1 MNSSKAVKLTFVLLL
16 AESLLHDIGWSPQS
30 AITLFKALTRKQL
43 DSHGREKRSGVL
55 QCPTPIEVDVVLSM
69 NLPSNTEPSQ
79 IIDQLRMSVQKVVLL
94 SNFSNDVMLTRL
106 NLTTVCLSNSTEG
119 QQCQC
124 EEQYAWPCSF
134 CDDFGACNNE
144 TTETCDCINGLPSNG
159 QFCELQSL
167 FASCQPPPPT
177 PPTTTEVDIVLT
189 FPDDADPSEF
199 IDQLRMFGITLSLP
213 ENITNEVVLES
224 LNLTTTCQ
232 PNSTEGQQCQCE
244 GQYAWPCSF
253 CDDFG
258 ACNNETTETC
268 DCINGLPSNGQF
280 CELQSLFASCQ
291 PPPPTPPTTTEV
303 DIVLTFPDD
312 ADPSEFIDQLR
323 MFGITLSLPE
333 NITNEV
339 VLESLNLT
347 TTCQPNST
355 EGQQC
360 QCEGQYAWPCSFCDD
375 FGACN
380 NETTE
385 TCDCI
390 NGLPSNG
397 QFCELQSLFASC
409 QPPPPTPPTTTEVD
423 IVLTFPDD
431 ADPSEFIDQLRMFG
445 ITLSLPEN
453 ITNEVV
459 LESLN
464 LTTTCQPNSTE
475 GQQCQCEGQ
484 YAWPCSFCDDFGAC
498 NNETTETCDCIN
510 GLPSNGQFCEL
521 QSLFATCQPPPPTPP
536 TTTEVD
542 IVLTFPD
549 VADPSE
555 FINQLRMFVITLS
568 LPENITNEVV
578 LESLNLT
585 TTCQPN
591 STEGQQCQCEE
602 QYAWPCSF
610 CDDFGACNNET
621 TETCDCI
628 NGLPSNGQFCELQ
641 SLFASCQPPPTTP
654 PTTTEVDIVLT
665 VNVPDNTDPSQFLN
679 SLRIAVATLSLPQNI
694 PDSLIR
700 LDLTTTC
707 FIMTAGVQQCRCE
720 DQYTWPC
727 QFCQSFGSC
736 SNELT
741 AICNCID
748 TLPPDGEFCELQT
761 SDSIC
766 PANITTTF
774 SPPPSTSSTISDSP
788 PNPNPSLFVLPVS
801 FTIDMNFDPEFNNIN
816 NFVNMRVNMS
826 IMTLAPVHIPN
837 LLSAELINFSAGS
850 TIVNFNLIASEAI
863 EDSNVDDLL
872 IAIFNNLRDLFPL
885 VLDSVEPLS
894 FQPAEIFIEQTLT
907 VICGPP
913 PDDAEFNEPFTAEW
927 SLNGEIIAEDAQHT
941 ISTDDRMSTLTILNF
956 FFTDNGFY
964 ECQLI
969 DNNGIF
975 RQRSPEFMLNET
987 PRIQVRP
994 LETSNLCQVGQT
1006 VPVACSVQD
1015 PYIVE
1020 FDVATSFDQGPSIQY
1035 QHMITN
1041 CSETDFRV
1049 NCQVINF
1056 TEFSREIRLR
1066 FLTNVSFTC
1075 VNDPIFGNGLLND
1088 TGRAVCQDEG
1098 DVGQMT
1104 AICRESGEWEDEEDN
1119 CTNQRI
1125 AELLLQSSQL
1135 TVSGLEDFLDGLNST
1150 VVDLALEVAESP
1162 NDIEAIVR
1170 ILNNVG
1176 IFVTTTVSNITTSLI
1191 VLNPSSIEDILSTT
1205 GVLTI
1210 EQAQESWDFLN
1221 ARAVTEVLGTR
1232 IITPRNESISSLLLF
1247 SLESVT
1253 SRFINDTLN
1262 IETPLVLLNKTTF
1275 ASNFGGDFNSTV
1287 EIDVSDTGAITTLT
1301 VLTFESMDNVLPPR
1315 DEDNSTGRAINGRVV
1330 LVQSDTTV
1338 NNITFVFDIINQM
1351 LRRPQCVFW
1360 NFTLF
1365 EGLGGWDDEG
1375 CTLIAM
1381 DSETVTCRCDHV
1393 TSFSMLMS
1401 PFVPAFPAL
1410 AFITYIGVAV
1420 SLASLVI
1427 CLIIEAVVW
1436 KKMKRNEIAYLRH
1449 ISIVNIALSLL
1460 IANIWFIIGATIAS
1474 QRRRNLD
1481 ACVAATFFIHFFYL
1495 ALFFWMLASALLLLY
1510 HAVNVFGTLTK
1521 QKRLAIG
1528 FCLGYGGPLIIAS
1541 ITIAVTAPTNT
1552 YIQITGACWLNW
1564 TQSRALLAFAVP
1576 ALLIVFI
1583 NIVILLV
1590 VATKL
1595 IQSHISTND
1604 VSEDTRQSLKVIIR
1618 SLTVLTPFFGITW
1631 SLGVGTLID
1640 PRNIGIHVTFA
1651 LFNSLQGFFILVF
1664 GTLLDRKVR
1673 DAITEITRFGTTS
1686 NDTRRGRKINSQGQ
1700 KVDTETTQPTDLT
1713 NSTTGIHSNFLS
1725 TTNAEASSMVPSRE
1739 PSEGSNT

>member
-43 DSHGREKRSGVL
+43 DSHGREKRSGV
-55 QCPTPIEVDVVLSM
+55 QCLTPIEVDVVLSM

-79 IIDQLRMSVQKVVLL
+79 IIDQLRMSMQEVVLP

-106 NLTTVCLSNSTEG
+106 NLTTVCLSNSNEG

-134 CDDFGACNNE
+134 CVEFGACNNETTETCDCINGLPSNGQFCELQSLFPSCQPTPPTTTEVDIVLTFPDDADPSDFITQLRIFVITLSLPENITNEVVLESLNFTTTCQPNSTEGQQCQCEEQYAWPCLFCEDFGACNNE

-167 FASCQPPPPT
+167 FPSCLTPTPEPPPTTSPAPPPT
-177 PPTTTEVDIVLT
+177 PP
-189 FPDDADPSEF
+189 
-199 IDQLRMFGITLSLP
+199 
-213 ENITNEVVLES
+213 
-224 LNLTTTCQ
+224 
-232 PNSTEGQQCQCE
+232 
-244 GQYAWPCSF
+244 
-253 CDDFG
+253 
-258 ACNNETTETC
+258 
-268 DCINGLPSNGQF
+268 
-280 CELQSLFASCQ
+280 
-291 PPPPTPPTTTEV
+291 
-303 DIVLTFPDD
+303 
-312 ADPSEFIDQLR
+312 
-323 MFGITLSLPE
+323 
-333 NITNEV
+333 
-339 VLESLNLT
+339 
-347 TTCQPNST
+347 
-355 EGQQC
+355 
-360 QCEGQYAWPCSFCDD
+360 
-375 FGACN
+375 
-380 NETTE
+380 
-385 TCDCI
+385 
-390 NGLPSNG
+390 
-397 QFCELQSLFASC
+397 
-409 QPPPPTPPTTTEVD
+409 
-423 IVLTFPDD
+423 
-431 ADPSEFIDQLRMFG
+431 
-445 ITLSLPEN
+445 
-453 ITNEVV
+453 
-459 LESLN
+459 
-464 LTTTCQPNSTE
+464 
-475 GQQCQCEGQ
+475 
-484 YAWPCSFCDDFGAC
+484 
-498 NNETTETCDCIN
+498 
-510 GLPSNGQFCEL
+510 
-521 QSLFATCQPPPPTPP
+521 
-536 TTTEVD
+536 
-542 IVLTFPD
+542 
-549 VADPSE
+549 
-555 FINQLRMFVITLS
+555 
-568 LPENITNEVV
+568 
-578 LESLNLT
+578 
-585 TTCQPN
+585 
-591 STEGQQCQCEE
+591 
-602 QYAWPCSF
+602 
-610 CDDFGACNNET
+610 
-621 TETCDCI
+621 
-628 NGLPSNGQFCELQ
+628 
-641 SLFASCQPPPTTP
+641 
-654 PTTTEVDIVLT
+654 TTEVDIVLT
-665 VNVPDNTDPSQFLN
+665 VNVPDDTDPSQFLN
-679 SLRIAVATLSLPQNI
+679 PLRIAVANLSLPQNI

-707 FIMTAGVQQCRCE
+707 FITTAGVQQCRCE
-720 DQYTWPC
+720 EQYTWPC

-748 TLPPDGEFCELQT
+748 TLPPDGDFCELQT
-761 SDSIC
+761 NS
-766 PANITTTF
+766 F
-774 SPPPSTSSTISDSP
+774 
-788 PNPNPSLFVLPVS
+788 PNPTPTSLFVLPVS

-816 NFVNMRVNMS
+816 NFVYMTVNDS
-826 IMTLAPVHIPN
+826 ITRQAPEHIDN
-837 LLSAELINFSAGS
+837 LVSAELINFSSGS
-850 TIVNFNLIASEAI
+850 TIVNFILTASEPI
-863 EDSNVDDLL
+863 EDSDVEALL
-872 IAIFNNLRDLFPL
+872 TGIFNDLRVLFPL
-885 VLDSVEPLS
+885 VLDSDEPLT
-894 FQPAEIFIEQTLT
+894 FQPAELFIEQTLT

-913 PDDAEFNEPFTAEW
+913 PDDANFAEPITAEW
-927 SLNGEIIAEDAQHT
+927 SLNGEIIAEDAQHI
-941 ISTDDRMSTLTILNF
+941 ISTVGRNSTLTILNF

-964 ECQLI
+964 ECQLRDSI
-969 DNNGIF
+969 AIF
-975 RQRSPEFMLNET
+975 RQRSSEFMLNET

-994 LETSNLCQVGQT
+994 LDTSNLCQVGQT
-1006 VPVACSVQD
+1006 VSVTCSVQD

-1035 QHMITN
+1035 QHVITN

-1056 TEFSREIRLR
+1056 TDFSREIRLR

-1088 TGRAVCQDEG
+1088 TGSAVCQDEG

-1119 CTNQRI
+1119 CTNHRI
-1125 AELLLQSSQL
+1125 EELLRQSSQL
-1135 TVSGLEDFLDGLNST
+1135 TESGLEAFLDGLNST
-1150 VVDLALEVAESP
+1150 VVELALEVAESP

-1170 ILNNVG
+1170 ILDNVG
-1176 IFVTTTVSNITTSLI
+1176 IFVTTPVSDVMTIA
-1191 VLNPSSIEDILSTT
+1191 LNPSSIEDILSTT
-1205 GVLTI
+1205 SVLTI
-1210 EQAQESWDFLN
+1210 DQAQESWDFLN

-1232 IITPRNESISSLLLF
+1232 IIRPRNESISSLLLF

-1253 SRFINDTLN
+1253 SRFINETLN
-1262 IETPLVLLNKTTF
+1262 IATPLVLLNKTMF
-1275 ASNFGGDFNSTV
+1275 LSNFGGDFNSTV
-1287 EIDVSDTGAITTLT
+1287 EIDVSDTNAITTLT

-1338 NNITFVFDIINQM
+1338 NNITFVFDIINQT

-1375 CTLIAM
+1375 CKLIAM

-1460 IANIWFIIGATIAS
+1460 IANIWFIIGAAIAA
-1474 QRRRNLD
+1474 QQRRNLD

-1583 NIVILLV
+1583 NILILIV

-1595 IQSHISTND
+1595 IQSNISTND

-1640 PRNIGIHVTFA
+1640 PRNLGIHVTFA

-1686 NDTRRGRKINSQGQ
+1686 NDTRPGRKINSQGQ
-1700 KVDTETTQPTDLT
+1700 KVDTETTQPTDFT

-1725 TTNAEASSMVPSRE
+1725 TTDAEASSMGSSRE
-1739 PSEGSNT
+1739 PSEGGDT